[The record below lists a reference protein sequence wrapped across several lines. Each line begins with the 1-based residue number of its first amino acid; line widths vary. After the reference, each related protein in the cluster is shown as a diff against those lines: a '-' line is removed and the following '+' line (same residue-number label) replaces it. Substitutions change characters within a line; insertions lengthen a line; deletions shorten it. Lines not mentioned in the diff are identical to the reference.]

1 MSTSADPAVRSTT
14 ELKPKTKL
22 TGKVVKTTLAG
33 AVIDIGE
40 SVPGILHVS
49 QIEADPAK
57 RIDELLQVGQSID
70 VWVRRAKADR
80 IELTTIEPLGLDWKD
95 LKPETVLKGKVVR
108 LETYGVFVEIGAERP
123 GLVHI
128 SEMAHGYVKTPQEVV
143 KEGDEID
150 VMIIDVDR
158 KKKQIRL
165 SMKAT
170 IAPPEEKEEI
180 EIPRVKRA
188 TPSTDAIRP
197 RTDNA
202 SSGEARDRNAR
213 KSGGKGK
220 PEKFVM
226 PVSEESSEPEPTA
239 FEIAWQTALDRQ
251 KAEKAARS
259 KKAKPN
265 QQQDD
270 ILDRTLKNR
279 LPTN

>member
-1 MSTSADPAVRSTT
+1 MSTPADTAVQST
-14 ELKPKTKL
+14 ELKPKAKL

-49 QIEADPAK
+49 QIQADPAK
-57 RIDELLQVGQSID
+57 RIDELLQVGQSVD

-80 IELTTIEPLGLDWKD
+80 IELTMIEPLGLDWKD
-95 LKPETVLKGKVVR
+95 LKPETVIKGKVVR

-170 IAPPEEKEEI
+170 MAPPEEKVEI
-180 EIPRVKRA
+180 EVPRPKRA
-188 TPSTDAIRP
+188 AAAPSKGRP
-197 RTDNA
+197 ENTTGDTR
-202 SSGEARDRNAR
+202 ERNPKR
-213 KSGGKGK
+213 SGKGK
-220 PEKFVM
+220 SEKFEM
-226 PVSEESSEPEPTA
+226 PAEEPSDPEPTA

-259 KKAKPN
+259 KKTKPN
-265 QQQDD
+265 QQQDE
-270 ILDRTLKNR
+270 ILNRTLKNR
-279 LPTN
+279 LPVN

>member
-1 MSTSADPAVRSTT
+1 MSTSADTAVRGT
-14 ELKPKTKL
+14 ELKPKTKI

-49 QIEADPAK
+49 QIQADPAK
-57 RIDELLQVGQSID
+57 RIDEILQVGQSID

-95 LKPETVLKGKVVR
+95 LKPETVIKGKVVR

-180 EIPRVKRA
+180 ETPRSKRIPTA
-188 TPSTDAIRP
+188 NSTAPAAKVRP
-197 RTDNA
+197 ENGSDNRER
-202 SSGEARDRNAR
+202 GPR
-213 KSGGKGK
+213 KSNKGK
-220 PEKFVM
+220 SEKFEM
-226 PVSEESSEPEPTA
+226 PVSEEPSEPEPTA

-265 QQQDD
+265 QEQDEL
-270 ILDRTLKNR
+270 LDRTLKNR